1 MVVFGSR
8 DAVAIGLSTMAGLS
22 TCIGGLIIFNKRL
35 VHLANP
41 TFLGAAMG
49 MSAGV
54 MIFIS
59 LVEIFHESIE
69 KFQEGLATNAMTNV
83 TSGALGHEIKND
95 GIHWRKGN
103 GWLLA
108 SLCFIGGAVIIYVM
122 DFIVHKICLHAD
134 HELTAEE
141 LSALRN
147 TVGNQNE
154 AHHPSE
160 VDILDAPARKRNMH
174 AHTRMQLKQTGI
186 LKAVAIAI
194 HNFPEGIATFLAAFV
209 DLKKGIVLAVGIAL
223 HNIPEGIAVATPVYF
238 ATGNRLKAF
247 SWTLLSALAEPLG
260 AILCWLVMKRELNQT
275 VEGVMFG
282 LVSGMMVTISF
293 KELIPSAYR
302 YCPTGNRVALSIFGG
317 MGIMASSLILFE
329 YVGV

>member
-1 MVVFGSR
+1 MVASVSKA
-8 DAVAIGLSTMAGLS
+8 AVAIGLSTMAGLS

-41 TFLGAAMG
+41 TFLGAALG

-59 LVEIFHESIE
+59 LVEIFQESIK
-69 KFQEGLATNAMTNV
+69 KFQNGLATSATINLT
-83 TSGALGHEIKND
+83 TGALEQGTETED
-95 GIHWRKGN
+95 FHWRKGH

-108 SLCFIGGAVIIYVM
+108 SLCFVGGTAIIYVM
-122 DFIVHKICLHAD
+122 DFIVHKISRHAG
-134 HELTAEE
+134 HELTEEE

-147 TVGNQNE
+147 NVGNHDDDHQ
-154 AHHPSE
+154 HTE
-160 VDILDAPARKRNMH
+160 VNILGAPARNRKMDD
-174 AHTRMQLKQTGI
+174 HTKMQLKRTGI
-186 LKAVAIAI
+186 LTAVAIGI

-209 DLKKGIVLAVGIAL
+209 DLKKGIVLAIGIAL

-238 ATGNRLKAF
+238 ATGNRFKAF
-247 SWTLLSALAEPLG
+247 LWTLLSALAEPLG
-260 AILCWLVMKRELNQT
+260 AILCWLLIKGGVNEN

-282 LVSGMMVTISF
+282 LVAGMMVTISF
-293 KELIPSAYR
+293 KELIPTAYR
-302 YCPTGNRVALSIFGG
+302 YCPTGNRVALSILGG

>member
-1 MVVFGSR
+1 MAVSVNKA
-8 DAVAIGLSTMAGLS
+8 AVAIGLSTMAGLS

-35 VHLANP
+35 VRLANP
-41 TFLGAAMG
+41 TFLGTALG

-59 LVEIFHESIE
+59 LVQIFHESIE
-69 KFQEGLATNAMTNV
+69 KFQNGLATSATINLTNG
-83 TSGALGHEIKND
+83 TLEQETDTGSF
-95 GIHWRKGN
+95 HWRKGH

-108 SLCFIGGAVIIYVM
+108 SLCFIGGTVIIYVM
-122 DFIVHKICLHAD
+122 DFIVHKISLHAG

-141 LSALRN
+141 FAALRN
-147 TVGNQNE
+147 NAGNHNE
-154 AHHPSE
+154 DHQHAE
-160 VDILDAPARKRNMH
+160 VNISDAPARNRNMDDH
-174 AHTRMQLKQTGI
+174 NKMQLKRTGI
-186 LKAVAIAI
+186 LTAVAIAI

-209 DLKKGIVLAVGIAL
+209 DLKKGIVLAIGIAL

-238 ATGNRLKAF
+238 ATGNRLTAF
-247 SWTLLSALAEPLG
+247 LWTLLSALAEPLG
-260 AILCWLVMKRELNQT
+260 AILCWLLIKRGVNEY

-282 LVSGMMVTISF
+282 LVAGMMVTISF
-293 KELIPSAYR
+293 KELIPTAYR
-302 YCPTGNRVALSIFGG
+302 YCPIGNRVTLSILGG